1 MEDTTTRDAV
11 NLFYKLKQDYERNLT
26 RMKQKIINNSALNK
40 KQKRERFLLLKPK
53 CINCKRPV
61 GTIFSVKDRKLIA
74 MCGAHSLKG
83 GVKPCSLDINIE
95 KGAVVSLDSLLK
107 TLEDLK
113 EKEKDEIITNK
124 LNLLFNFISEE
135 TAISLF
141 DKQKSEFTDTQQT
154 YENFLKQYVS
164 ITQLTEKREQIN
176 LTDLQIYETLKNIK
190 DNLTKSIKET
200 DLTQK
205 QLISDSIEIYV
216 DKLIPLLQI
225 NNKLKYQTRSMVFD
239 EEDNTYNLAE
249 QSYTAAQVE
258 IALEP
263 IQVIKNN
270 K

>member
-1 MEDTTTRDAV
+1 
-11 NLFYKLKQDYERNLT
+11 
-26 RMKQKIINNSALNK
+26 
-40 KQKRERFLLLKPK
+40 
-53 CINCKRPV
+53 
-61 GTIFSVKDRKLIA
+61 
-74 MCGAHSLKG
+74 MCGAHSLKEG
-83 GVKPCSLDINIE
+83 IKPCALDINIE
-95 KGAVVSLDSLLK
+95 KGTVISLESLLK
-107 TLEDLK
+107 SLEELK

-154 YENFLKQYVS
+154 YENFLKQYLS

-200 DLTQK
+200 DLSQR
-205 QLISDSIEIYV
+205 QLINDTIEIYI
-216 DKLIPLLQI
+216 DKLIPLLQL
-225 NNKLKYQTRSMVFD
+225 NNKLKYQSRTMVFD
-239 EEDNTYNLAE
+239 EDDNTYHLDE

-258 IALEP
+258 IAIEP